1 MALFFLLIGLEV
13 KRELLDGHLSKPSQ
27 VVLPG
32 AAAIGGMVVPALIYW
47 ALNKDNPAALGG
59 WAIPMAT
66 DIAFALG
73 VLALLGKRVPVSLKL
88 FLMTLAIIDDL
99 GAIIVIAIFYS
110 GELSSASLA
119 GAGACLV
126 ALIAMNRLGVVKL
139 GPYLI
144 IGLILWVCVLKSGVH
159 ATLAGVT
166 LAFCIPLRT
175 KNAEPSPLLGL
186 EHALHPWV
194 AYGILPL
201 FAFANAGV
209 SLAGVNLES
218 FTHHVPMGI
227 AAGLLVGK
235 TVGVFGLT
243 WLAVKTGLAALP
255 TGANWGQVMGVA
267 ILCGIGFT
275 MSLFIGGLAFHDGAA
290 ATQVQLGVIGG
301 SLLSIVAGAL
311 DMKIRDLLRASAS
324 AAVLSAMLSTAAFA
338 QEEPAPADDVNTV
351 DTIVVTVNKREQ
363 NLQDVPA
370 TVTALSGELM
380 QDAGVKDI
388 KDLQILT
395 PGLTVTSTSNE
406 TVTTARIRGVGTVGD
421 NPGLESS
428 VGIVIDGVYRPRNG

>member
-1 MALFFLLIGLEV
+1 MPLRSTLTRFFQLEAASGLLLIAAAVLALIINNSPLSWLYNSFLDAPVVAQIGALQIAKPALLWINDGLMALFFLLIGLEV
-13 KRELLDGHLSKPSQ
+13 KREVLDGQLSKPSQ

-32 AAAIGGMVVPALIYW
+32 AAAIGGMVVPALVYW
-47 ALNKDNPAALGG
+47 FLNRENPAALAG

-110 GELSSASLA
+110 GALSTLSLA
-119 GAGACLV
+119 LAAACIV

-139 GPYLI
+139 GPYMI

-175 KNAEPSPLLGL
+175 KNAEPSPLLTL

-194 AYGILPL
+194 AYGVLPL
-201 FAFANAGV
+201 FAFANAGL
-209 SLAGVNLES
+209 SLSGVTLES

-227 AAGLLVGK
+227 AVGLLLGK

-255 TGANWGQVMGVA
+255 QHANWGQVLGVS

-275 MSLFIGGLAFHDGAA
+275 MSLFVGSLAFVPGASEYAGMDRMGILTGSILA
-290 ATQVQLGVIGG
+290 ALIGYAVTAMA
-301 SLLSIVAGAL
+301 SRNNAL
-311 DMKIRDLLRASAS
+311 ASAP
-324 AAVLSAMLSTAAFA
+324 L
-338 QEEPAPADDVNTV
+338 
-351 DTIVVTVNKREQ
+351 K
-363 NLQDVPA
+363 
-370 TVTALSGELM
+370 
-380 QDAGVKDI
+380 
-388 KDLQILT
+388 
-395 PGLTVTSTSNE
+395 STS
-406 TVTTARIRGVGTVGD
+406 
-421 NPGLESS
+421 
-428 VGIVIDGVYRPRNG
+428 

>member
-1 MALFFLLIGLEV
+1 MPLRSTFTRFFQLEAASGLLLIAAAALALIINNSPLSWLYNGLLDTPVVAQIGALKIAKPLLLWINDGLMAMFFLLIGLEV
-13 KRELLDGHLSKPSQ
+13 KREVLEGHLSKPSQ
-27 VVLPG
+27 IVLPG

-47 ALNKDNPAALGG
+47 FLNKDDPAALAG

-110 GELSSASLA
+110 GALSTLSLMLA
-119 GAGACLV
+119 AACLV
-126 ALIAMNRLGVVKL
+126 ALVAMNRLGVVKL
-139 GPYLI
+139 GPYMI

-175 KNAEPSPLLGL
+175 KNAEPSPLLSL

-194 AYGILPL
+194 AFGILPL

-227 AAGLLVGK
+227 AAGLLLGK

-243 WLAVKTGLAALP
+243 WLAVKIGIAALP
-255 TGANWGQVMGVA
+255 TGANWGQVFGVA

-275 MSLFIGGLAFHDGAA
+275 MSLFVGSLAFVPGSSDYAGMDRMGILTGSILAALIGYAVTAA
-290 ATQVQLGVIGG
+290 ASRKSPSQQL
-301 SLLSIVAGAL
+301 
-311 DMKIRDLLRASAS
+311 
-324 AAVLSAMLSTAAFA
+324 
-338 QEEPAPADDVNTV
+338 
-351 DTIVVTVNKREQ
+351 
-363 NLQDVPA
+363 
-370 TVTALSGELM
+370 
-380 QDAGVKDI
+380 
-388 KDLQILT
+388 
-395 PGLTVTSTSNE
+395 
-406 TVTTARIRGVGTVGD
+406 
-421 NPGLESS
+421 
-428 VGIVIDGVYRPRNG
+428 

>member
-1 MALFFLLIGLEV
+1 MPLRSTFTRFFQMEAASGLLLIAAAALALIINNSPLSHYYTAFLDVPVAVQIGALQIAKPSLLWINDGLMALFFLLIGLEV
-13 KRELLDGHLSKPSQ
+13 KRELLEGHLSKPSQ

-47 ALNKDNPAALGG
+47 FLNKDYPDALDG

-99 GAIIVIAIFYS
+99 GAIIVIAVFYS
-110 GELSSASLA
+110 SELSGVSLLLA
-119 GAGACLV
+119 AACLI
-126 ALIAMNRLGVVKL
+126 ALIVMNRMGVIKIA
-139 GPYLI
+139 PYMI

-175 KNAEPSPLLGL
+175 KNAETSPLLTI

-194 AYGILPL
+194 SYGILPL

-209 SLAGVNLES
+209 SLAGVNLHS
-218 FTHHVPMGI
+218 FTHHVPLGI
-227 AAGLLVGK
+227 AAGLLIGK

-243 WLAVKTGLAALP
+243 WIAIKAGLAALP
-255 TGANWGQVMGVA
+255 AGANWGQVFGVA

-275 MSLFIGGLAFHDGAA
+275 MSLFIGNLAFAGSAHLIDEVKVGVLIGSTLAAIGGVLILRRSAVPAA
-290 ATQVQLGVIGG
+290 A
-301 SLLSIVAGAL
+301 
-311 DMKIRDLLRASAS
+311 
-324 AAVLSAMLSTAAFA
+324 
-338 QEEPAPADDVNTV
+338 
-351 DTIVVTVNKREQ
+351 
-363 NLQDVPA
+363 PA
-370 TVTALSGELM
+370 T
-380 QDAGVKDI
+380 I
-388 KDLQILT
+388 
-395 PGLTVTSTSNE
+395 
-406 TVTTARIRGVGTVGD
+406 
-421 NPGLESS
+421 SS
-428 VGIVIDGVYRPRNG
+428 

>member
-1 MALFFLLIGLEV
+1 MPLRSTFTRFFQLEAASGLLLIAAAALALIINNSPLSSFYSSFLEVPVAVQIGALQIAKPSLLWINDGLMALFFLLIGLEV

-110 GELSSASLA
+110 GELSTASLA

-126 ALIAMNRLGVVKL
+126 ALITMNRLGVVKL

-166 LAFCIPLRT
+166 LAFCIPLHT

-275 MSLFIGGLAFHDGAA
+275 MSLFVGSLAFVPGSSEYAGMDRMGILTGSILAA
-290 ATQVQLGVIGG
+290 LIGYA
-301 SLLSIVAGAL
+301 VTA
-311 DMKIRDLLRASAS
+311 MASRK
-324 AAVLSAMLSTAAFA
+324 
-338 QEEPAPADDVNTV
+338 Q
-351 DTIVVTVNKREQ
+351 VTVN
-363 NLQDVPA
+363 A
-370 TVTALSGELM
+370 
-380 QDAGVKDI
+380 
-388 KDLQILT
+388 
-395 PGLTVTSTSNE
+395 
-406 TVTTARIRGVGTVGD
+406 
-421 NPGLESS
+421 
-428 VGIVIDGVYRPRNG
+428 

>member
-1 MALFFLLIGLEV
+1 MPLRSTFTRFFQLEAASGLLLIAAAALALIINNSSLSWLYNGLLDTPVVAQIGALKIAKPLLLWINDGLMAMFFLLIGLEV
-13 KRELLDGHLSKPSQ
+13 KREVLDGQLSKPSQ
-27 VVLPG
+27 IVLPG
-32 AAAIGGMVVPALIYW
+32 AAAIGGMVVPALVYW
-47 ALNKDNPAALGG
+47 FLNRDDPSALGG

-110 GELSSASLA
+110 GTLSTLSLALA
-119 GAGACLV
+119 GACIV

-139 GPYLI
+139 GPYMI

-175 KNAEPSPLLGL
+175 KNAEPSPLMTL

-201 FAFANAGV
+201 FAFANAGL
-209 SLAGVNLES
+209 SLSGVTLES

-227 AAGLLVGK
+227 AVGLLLGK
-235 TVGVFGLT
+235 TLGVFGLT
-243 WLAVKTGLAALP
+243 WLAVKIGLAALP
-255 TGANWGQVMGVA
+255 QGANWGQVLGVA

-275 MSLFIGGLAFHDGAA
+275 MSLFVGSLAFVPGASEYAGMDRMGILTGSILA
-290 ATQVQLGVIGG
+290 ALIGY
-301 SLLSIVAGAL
+301 A
-311 DMKIRDLLRASAS
+311 
-324 AAVLSAMLSTAAFA
+324 
-338 QEEPAPADDVNTV
+338 
-351 DTIVVTVNKREQ
+351 
-363 NLQDVPA
+363 
-370 TVTALSGELM
+370 VTALASRKS
-380 QDAGVKDI
+380 AA
-388 KDLQILT
+388 LQ
-395 PGLTVTSTSNE
+395 S
-406 TVTTARIRGVGTVGD
+406 
-421 NPGLESS
+421 
-428 VGIVIDGVYRPRNG
+428 